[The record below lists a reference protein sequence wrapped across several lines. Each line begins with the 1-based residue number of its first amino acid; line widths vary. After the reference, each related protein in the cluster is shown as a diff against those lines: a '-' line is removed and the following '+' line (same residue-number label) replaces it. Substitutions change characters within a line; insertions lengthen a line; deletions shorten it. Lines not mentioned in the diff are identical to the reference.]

1 MHYTILLI
9 IALVLVYVIYL
20 QMRARR
26 ELSQTLNEYKDL
38 MPQRAE
44 YIRYEKALASLEERV
59 SHQALIAQIRAYLE
73 ANRGVSPNFS
83 VVKDIVERQ
92 SAMLDERLRTLMP
105 MPLYYGLCGTIGGI
119 ILGLIPLAIETES
132 NNTASAA
139 NSLIAGISPLL
150 IGVAL
155 AMLGSLLGIIL
166 TAKGSHAYKVSVKEH
181 EEGKNR
187 FYHWFQ
193 INMLPHLG
201 DGMAGPIAQLT
212 HTLAEFNE
220 EFKESAGTMLATSQ
234 AIEQT
239 FAEQRE
245 LLELMRQL
253 NSGGLAAKNA
263 EMAQAMVGHIDVV
276 RSFTNSIVGLDAY
289 VAKLREI
296 TDRLQS
302 STEFIPAITSLTRV
316 LSEGEQA
323 LGKAVSEQKDT
334 VRRTINLQN
343 EAAQKSL
350 DLLKTQLDGLMKS
363 FHSEQARQ
371 HAELVDYMQKHQTIP
386 TALAEMS
393 KMPEVLTALTA
404 SLESLSATQS
414 EMIKLNKDLSKR
426 IERLEQKV
434 HKPTSREEIAPN
446 PPVAEP
452 NPATPEPEPTDIED
466 STGRSWWEKLKFWR
480 RA

>member
-1 MHYTILLI
+1 
-9 IALVLVYVIYL
+9 
-20 QMRARR
+20 
-26 ELSQTLNEYKDL
+26 
-38 MPQRAE
+38 
-44 YIRYEKALASLEERV
+44 
-59 SHQALIAQIRAYLE
+59 
-73 ANRGVSPNFS
+73 
-83 VVKDIVERQ
+83 
-92 SAMLDERLRTLMP
+92 
-105 MPLYYGLCGTIGGI
+105 
-119 ILGLIPLAIETES
+119 
-132 NNTASAA
+132 
-139 NSLIAGISPLL
+139 
-150 IGVAL
+150 
-155 AMLGSLLGIIL
+155 MLGSLLGIIL

-323 LGKAVSEQKDT
+323 LGKAVSEQRRN
-334 VRRTINLQN
+334 VRETIDLQN

-404 SLESLSATQS
+404 SLESFSATQS
-414 EMIKLNKDLSKR
+414 EILKVNKDLSKR
-426 IERLEQKV
+426 MESLEHKV
-434 HKPTSREEIAPN
+434 HKPTSRVENPPSHPVSEPN
-446 PPVAEP
+446 PPIVETEP
-452 NPATPEPEPTDIED
+452 QQDPA
-466 STGRSWWEKLKFWR
+466 SGWWRKVKSWFG
-480 RA
+480 A

>member
-139 NSLIAGISPLL
+139 NGLIAGISPLL

-323 LGKAVSEQKDT
+323 LGKAVGEQKDT

-371 HAELVDYMQKHQTIP
+371 HAELVDYMQTHQTIP
-386 TALAEMS
+386 SALAEMS

-414 EMIKLNKDLSKR
+414 EILKANKDLSKR
-426 IERLEQKV
+426 MESLEHKV
-434 HKPTSREEIAPN
+434 HKPTSRVPIVPSHPASEPN
-446 PPVAEP
+446 PPIEEIEP
-452 NPATPEPEPTDIED
+452 QQDPEGTE
-466 STGRSWWEKLKFWR
+466 SGWWRKVKSWFG
-480 RA
+480 A